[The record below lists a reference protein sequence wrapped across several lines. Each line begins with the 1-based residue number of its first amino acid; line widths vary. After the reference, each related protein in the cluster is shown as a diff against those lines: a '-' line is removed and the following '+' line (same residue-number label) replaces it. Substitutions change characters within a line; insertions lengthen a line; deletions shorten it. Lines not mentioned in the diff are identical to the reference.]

1 MKQRQVNLPI
11 LLFGLGIVA
20 GWLLRDQFSANQP
33 DQSHL
38 PTDVVN
44 LDSRVDMDSLMREL
58 NEGLFAKAVRTAE
71 HLLQR
76 GDHGSGEINQL
87 IDTTAS
93 RLIRQGQYLQAKNL
107 LERYYAKFNA
117 ALQGLIILARSLAG
131 MEEYRQQI
139 ATLVQAQL
147 FADTPAEEEQISS
160 LLKKAVNRYSG
171 VLVAENRWGDL
182 DLFYQELISKQPE
195 NPHHYLQLALLRMR
209 VGDPDGALDPLS
221 RIEND
226 PLLGEQV
233 RQMMAKVQRNSE
245 LVPIAAAEVPLL
257 VRASQYGLQYIVR
270 ARVDNYRDLNLLI
283 DTGAVIT
290 VIEPHLL
297 AELGYDLDGEV
308 QYFNTAN
315 GTIQAPMV
323 DIQDLSIGPVV
334 VKELSV
340 AAVNLNMSGEI
351 DGLLGMNFLRH
362 YQFRIDQEGK
372 VLYLNPIAR

>member
-1 MKQRQVNLPI
+1 MKQRQVNLLI
-11 LLFGLGIVA
+11 LFFGLGVLA
-20 GWLLRDQFSANQP
+20 GWLLRDQFRPKGSE
-33 DQSHL
+33 SHL
-38 PTDVVN
+38 ATDVVN
-44 LDSRVDMDSLMREL
+44 LDSRLEIDSLIRDL
-58 NEGLFAKAVRTAE
+58 NEGLFAKSVRTAE

-87 IDTTAS
+87 INTTAS
-93 RLIRQGQYLQAKNL
+93 RLIRHGQYLQAKNL
-107 LERYYAKFNA
+107 LERYYAKFNTG
-117 ALQGLIILARSLAG
+117 LQGLIILARSLAG
-131 MEEYRQQI
+131 TEEYWQQI
-139 ATLVQAQL
+139 ATLLQAQL
-147 FADTPAEEEQISS
+147 LADTPVEEERISS
-160 LLKKAVNRYSG
+160 LLKKAVDGYSE

-182 DLFYQELISKQPE
+182 DLFYQQLISKQPE

-233 RQMMAKVQRNSE
+233 QQMMAKIQRNSE
-245 LVPIAAAEVPLL
+245 LVATRAEVPLV
-257 VRASQYGLQYIVR
+257 VRGSRYGLQYIVK
-270 ARVDNYRDLNLLI
+270 ARLDNYRDLNLLI

-290 VIEPHLL
+290 VIEPRLL

-308 QYFNTAN
+308 QYFSTAN

-323 DIQDLSIGPVV
+323 ELQDLSIGSVA

-340 AAVNLNMSGEI
+340 AAVNLSMAGEI

-362 YQFRIDQEGK
+362 YQFRIDQHGK
-372 VLYLNPIAR
+372 VLHLDPIAR

>member
-1 MKQRQVNLPI
+1 MKQRQANLLI
-11 LLFGLGIVA
+11 LLFGLGFVA
-20 GWLLRDQFSANQP
+20 GWLLRDQFGPNQS
-33 DQSHL
+33 DQGQL
-38 PTDVVN
+38 PIDVVN
-44 LDSRVDMDSLMREL
+44 LDSRVGLDSLIRDL

-76 GDHGSGEINQL
+76 GDHGGGEINQL
-87 IDTTAS
+87 INTTAS
-93 RLIRQGQYLQAKNL
+93 RLIRHGQYLQAKNL
-107 LERYYAKFNA
+107 LERYYAKFNTD
-117 ALQGLIILARSLAG
+117 LQGLILLARSLAG
-131 MEEYRQQI
+131 TEEYWQQI
-139 ATLVQAQL
+139 ATLLQAQL
-147 FADTPAEEEQISS
+147 LADTPAEEEQISS
-160 LLKKAVNRYSG
+160 LLQKAVNRYSG

-182 DLFYQELISKQPE
+182 DLFYQQLITKQPE

-233 RQMMAKVQRNSE
+233 RQMMAKVQRKSE
-245 LVPIAAAEVPLL
+245 LAPIAAEVPLV

-270 ARVDNYRDLNLLI
+270 ARLDDYRDLNLLI

-290 VIEPHLL
+290 VIEPRLL

-323 DIQDLSIGPVV
+323 DIEDLSIGSVA

-340 AAVNLNMSGEI
+340 AAVNLSMSGEI

-362 YQFRIDQEGK
+362 YQFRIDQDAK